1 MKARIIN
8 LMMLMMTMFIM
19 SACNNEEG
27 VNIDGDDFSSIMN
40 EKNLLSDGIEIFEL
54 DSKKSTAKCPD
65 EDFHIGKLHYCFENE
80 SELEGLYTLD
90 DAKLSKWNNRTLV
103 MVDIFFPMY
112 LETFTT
118 KVYEKGGK
126 YVIEF
131 MEIEHSGF
139 RECATD
145 HECYG
150 ILLDKANVKAK
161 DIQLKVGI
169 YNPAGTDSEGNR
181 HEEYYEYLE

>member
-1 MKARIIN
+1 MKARMIYLAT
-8 LMMLMMTMFIM
+8 LMMGMFIM
-19 SACNNEEG
+19 SACTNE
-27 VNIDGDDFSSIMN
+27 DDFSDITDS
-40 EKNLLSDGIEIFEL
+40 KNLLTESIEIFEL
-54 DSKKSTAKCPD
+54 DTKKSAAKCPD
-65 EDFHIGKLHYCFENE
+65 EDLRKGKLYCCFEKE

-90 DAKLSKWNNRTLV
+90 DAKLSNWKNRTLV
-103 MVDIFFPMY
+103 MIDIFYPMY
-112 LETFTT
+112 LETFTK
-118 KVYEKGGK
+118 KVYEKDGK

-145 HECYG
+145 HKCYG

-169 YNPAGTDSEGNR
+169 YLGAGTDSEGNK
-181 HEEYYEYLE
+181 HEKHYEYLK

>member
-1 MKARIIN
+1 MKARMIYLAT
-8 LMMLMMTMFIM
+8 LMIGMFIM
-19 SACNNEEG
+19 SACTNE
-27 VNIDGDDFSSIMN
+27 DDFSDITDS
-40 EKNLLSDGIEIFEL
+40 KNLLTESIEIFEL
-54 DSKKSTAKCPD
+54 DTKKSAAKCPD
-65 EDFHIGKLHYCFENE
+65 EDLRKGKLYCCFEKE

-90 DAKLSKWNNRTLV
+90 DAKLSNWKNRTLV
-103 MVDIFFPMY
+103 MIDIFYPMY
-112 LETFTT
+112 LETFTK
-118 KVYEKGGK
+118 KVYEKDGK

-145 HECYG
+145 HKCYG

-169 YNPAGTDSEGNR
+169 YVPVGTDSEGNR
-181 HEEYYEYLE
+181 HEEHYEYLK